1 MFKKIFIS
9 ISLLSLLLLAGC
21 NSSNEPLEDM
31 NFDSTCGNDYQM
43 ETQATTSG
51 AITPAYVTIT
61 SKDAKDMMNES
72 KNIIILDVR
81 TKEEYEAKH
90 IPGAILLPNET
101 ITEESVS
108 AAGLSADNTL
118 LVYCRSG
125 RRSKEA
131 SQKLVDLGFSKV
143 YDFGGINDWP
153 YETE

>member
-1 MFKKIFIS
+1 MFKKNLVLCG
-9 ISLLSLLLLAGC
+9 LLSLLILTGC
-21 NSSNEPLEDM
+21 NRTNKPLEEM

-51 AITPAYVTIT
+51 AIKNSYVTIT
-61 SKDAKDMMNES
+61 SKEAKDMMDNS
-72 KNIIILDVR
+72 KEILILDVR
-81 TKEEYEAKH
+81 TKEEYETKH
-90 IPGAILLPNET
+90 IPGATLLPNET

-108 AAGLSADNTL
+108 AAGLSTDNTI

-125 RRSKEA
+125 HRSKEA
-131 SQKLVDLGFSKV
+131 SQKLADLGFNKV